1 MLLDRKFTLVLP
13 DGTTRTIDYNG
24 NQIELKL

>member
-24 NQIELKL
+24 NQITLNL